1 VRSIVYDESAFLL
14 LMFIDVIEFKN
25 RHFAALFHD
34 IPAQFRHLLGP
45 VLNQAKRR
53 PGWCGQDP
61 AFVLATIYLFFYNY
75 FVIERHMLGN
85 QHLGPP
91 EQEAIE
97 RLIDVLSTGL
107 WGRDPEAA

>member
-1 VRSIVYDESAFLL
+1 MPPPSN
-14 LMFIDVIEFKN
+14 M
-25 RHFAALFHD
+25 
-34 IPAQFRHLLGP
+34 GP
-45 VLNQAKRR
+45 MR

-75 FVIERHMLGN
+75 FVIERHMRGN

-107 WGRDPEAA
+107 WDSTAPESA

>member
-1 VRSIVYDESAFLL
+1 
-14 LMFIDVIEFKN
+14 
-25 RHFAALFHD
+25 
-34 IPAQFRHLLGP
+34 
-45 VLNQAKRR
+45 
-53 PGWCGQDP
+53 
-61 AFVLATIYLFFYNY
+61 
-75 FVIERHMLGN
+75 VIERHMLGN